1 MADNRAE
8 IVVDGNA
15 QGWRR
20 TMQEVTDSARSGVSN
35 VESSFG
41 RLGGVA
47 EMLQSRFAAITAV
60 FAGGAIFSDAV
71 AKSKEF
77 AEQSLDLGNALG
89 MSATQ
94 AGFLKAALEEE
105 GVEMAEFEG
114 AGQRLAQT
122 LRTNEEA
129 LNAVGLK
136 TRDAAGNLRPLN
148 ELTVDAIDL
157 LGDYKAG
164 TDRAIA
170 ANILF
175 GKGFELTGSLAKV
188 NSELIAEVTERQR
201 ELGDV
206 VTKESVAAFEVFD
219 RAGKDVTA
227 VMSALQRAIGNAL
240 MPVLAEMGNWFVSIG
255 PEAVTV
261 VKGAIG
267 GLAAAFHSL
276 TTGVVVVW
284 ETVNA
289 FVYSVA
295 EPLVGVSEA
304 MVMAMEGNFE
314 AAGNRISGISAN
326 IDSAWAGAFDRVSAK
341 ATQTSERLRALFM
354 PGTEILTPPAGSGQD
369 GRSANG
375 LIKPERPQTK
385 KAQEDPS
392 LMQYYEAAL
401 AAEKRL
407 VAEKDGLREYTKQQE
422 LAFWQT
428 LLQEADLK
436 ASDRLAIERKVSD
449 LIVGISRQEAQQRI
463 ALDTES
469 ARSRDALAMGRIE
482 AERAAAQTALALGQ
496 IDKAQ
501 MLALEEDFERRRYEL
516 QRAALEERLRLL
528 EADPTNNPVELARIK
543 NQMLEIEQQHQI
555 RMGQIQ
561 GQQQIEG
568 QNGLFG
574 DIGTTFTQN
583 MNSMLIQAQTWQQAM
598 AGVFAGVRDAFLQ
611 NVVFR
616 PMQDYIAGLAR
627 MLAVKL
633 GFVSQEQAIQKTG
646 SSVIVATKAAEAGKV
661 VAANAAEGGSGAVA
675 AVAAIPVIGPALAVT
690 AFAATMALAMSAMS
704 NVKSAAGGYDIPK
717 GINPL
722 TQLHEEEMVLPAS
735 ISNPLREMIA
745 GGGSGGGE
753 APFNLTIQAVD
764 ARGVERLLLDNRGA
778 LVSALRQAS
787 REFRS

>member
-8 IVVDGNA
+8 IIVDGNA

-20 TMQEVTDSARSGVSN
+20 TMQEVAESARAGASN
-35 VESSFG
+35 VESTFG

-47 EMLQSRFAAITAV
+47 EMIQSRFAAIAAV
-60 FAGGAIFSDAV
+60 VAGGAIFSDAV
-71 AKSKEF
+71 NQAKEF
-77 AEQSLDLGNALG
+77 TEQSVDLGNALG
-89 MSATQ
+89 LSATQ
-94 AGFLKAALEEE
+94 AGLLKSALAEEN
-105 GVEMAEFEG
+105 VEISAFVG
-114 AGQRLAQT
+114 AGQRLSQT
-122 LRTNEEA
+122 LRTNESA
-129 LNAVGLK
+129 LNAVGLS
-136 TRDAAGNLRPLN
+136 TRDVAGNLRPLN
-148 ELTVDAIDL
+148 ELTVEAIEL
-157 LGDYKAG
+157 VGEYKAG
-164 TDRAIA
+164 TDRAVA
-170 ANILF
+170 ANVLF
-175 GKGFELTGSLAKV
+175 GKGFELTGDLAKV
-188 NSELIAEVTERQR
+188 NSELIADVTARQR
-201 ELGDV
+201 ELGGV
-206 VTKESVAAFEVFD
+206 VTEESVAAFEAFD

-227 VMSALQRAIGNAL
+227 VLDALQRTIGNAV

-255 PEAVTV
+255 PSAVSV
-261 VKGAIG
+261 VKVAIG
-267 GLAAAFHSL
+267 GLAAAFHGL
-276 TTGVVVVW
+276 TTGVLVVW
-284 ETVNA
+284 ETINA

-304 MVMAMEGNFE
+304 MVMAMEGKFE
-314 AAGNRISGISAN
+314 AAGNRISGISSN
-326 IDSAWAGAFDRVSAK
+326 IDSAWSGAFERVSAK
-341 ATQTSERLRALFM
+341 ATQTSERLRALFST
-354 PGTEILTPPAGSGQD
+354 GTELPPVEVTGKT
-369 GRSANG
+369 ANG
-375 LIKPERPQTK
+375 LITPEKPQTK

-407 VAEKDGLREYTKQQE
+407 VAEKDGLREYTKRQE

-436 ASDRLAIERKVSD
+436 GSDRLAIERKVSD
-449 LIVGISRQEAQQRI
+449 LIVGISRQEAQQRTE
-463 ALDTES
+463 LDAE
-469 ARSRDALAMGRIE
+469 AVRARDALAMGRID

-501 MLALEEDFERRRYEL
+501 MLALEEDFERRRYEI

-543 NQMLEIEQQHQI
+543 NQLLEIEQQHQI

-568 QNGLFG
+568 QSGLFG
-574 DIGTTFTQN
+574 DIGASFSQN

-633 GFVSQEQAIQKTG
+633 GFVSQEQAIQAAG
-646 SSVIVATKAAEAGKV
+646 SSATTSIKAAEAGAV
-661 VAANAAEGGSGAVA
+661 VSANAAEAASGAA
-675 AVAAIPVIGPALAVT
+675 ASQAPIPIVGPALAVA
-690 AFAATMALAMSAMS
+690 AFAATMALAMGAMG
-704 NVKSAAGGYDIPK
+704 NIKSAAGGYDIPK

-722 TQLHEEEMVLPAS
+722 TQLHEEEMVLPKS

-745 GGGSGGGE
+745 GGGGGAGGGE
-753 APFNLTIQAVD
+753 APFNLTIQALD

-778 LVSALRQAS
+778 LVSALRHAA

>member
-94 AGFLKAALEEE
+94 AGLLKSALAEES
-105 GVEMAEFEG
+105 VEISTFVG
-114 AGQRLAQT
+114 AGQRLSQT

-129 LNAVGLK
+129 LKAVGLS

-148 ELTVDAIDL
+148 DLTVEAIEL
-157 LGDYKAG
+157 VSEYKAG
-164 TDRAIA
+164 TDRAVA
-170 ANILF
+170 ANVLF
-175 GKGFELTGSLAKV
+175 GKGFELTGDLAKI
-188 NSELIAEVTERQR
+188 NSELIADVTARQR

-206 VTKESVAAFEVFD
+206 VTEESVAAFEAFD

-227 VMSALQRAIGNAL
+227 VLDALQRTIGNAV
-240 MPVLAEMGNWFVSIG
+240 MPVLADMGNWFVSVG
-255 PEAVTV
+255 PAAVSV
-261 VKGAIG
+261 VKVAIG
-267 GLAAAFHSL
+267 GLAAAFHGL
-276 TTGVVVVW
+276 TTGVLVVW

-304 MVMAMEGNFE
+304 MVMAMEGNFQ

-341 ATQTSERLRALFM
+341 ATQTSERLRALFSS
-354 PGTEILTPPAGSGQD
+354 GTELAPVEVT
-369 GRSANG
+369 GRTANG
-375 LIKPERPQTK
+375 LITPDKPQTK

-543 NQMLEIEQQHQI
+543 NQLLEIEQQHQI

-568 QNGLFG
+568 RSGLFG
-574 DIGTTFTQN
+574 DIGASFSQN

-633 GFVSQEQAIQKTG
+633 GFIAQER
-646 SSVIVATKAAEAGKV
+646 AAEATAMATSAAT
-661 VAANAAEGGSGAVA
+661 VAAKKIEAAGVIPAQAAMAAGGAATAVA
-675 AVAAIPVIGPALAVT
+675 GIPIVGPAMAAA
-690 AFAATMALAMSAMS
+690 AFAETMALVLSGLTVA
-704 NVKSAAGGYDIPK
+704 SAAGGYDIPK

-722 TQLHEEEMVLPAS
+722 TQLHEEEMVLPKS

-745 GGGSGGGE
+745 GGGAGGGE
-753 APFNLTIQAVD
+753 VPFNLTIQALD

-778 LVSALRQAS
+778 LVSALRHAA